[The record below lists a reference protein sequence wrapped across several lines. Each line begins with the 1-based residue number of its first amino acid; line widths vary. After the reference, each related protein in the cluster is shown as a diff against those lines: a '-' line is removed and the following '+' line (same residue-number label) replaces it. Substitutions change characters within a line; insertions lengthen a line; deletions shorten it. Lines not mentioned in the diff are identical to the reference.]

1 MEEAD
6 VIITN
11 GLWLESFLEWYLE
24 TLENKG
30 VLVVDTSEWAK
41 LIEYE
46 DGHDDDED
54 DDHND
59 DYGDDDDH
67 SDEDDDD
74 HSDEE
79 DNDNDDNDDHDDDDE
94 EHEDDEEHDDDD
106 DDHDHEG
113 DDPHIWLDPSN
124 AQIQVVNIARA
135 LVLVDPQQEDI
146 YNQQATRY
154 NEAIAAMDA
163 SIAETLANNEIETFI
178 VFHDAYQYFL
188 KRYNIAD
195 KQVWMVQEFH
205 WDNPSQQAIASLIET
220 IQSEWV
226 NIIYTE
232 PQFNPSVV
240 ERLEEETSVATR
252 EINPIGDLLDNDGYI
267 SMMNALADAFTP

>member
-30 VLVVDTSEWAK
+30 VLVVDTSEWAE

-46 DGHDDDED
+46 DDHDD

-59 DYGDDDDH
+59 DDD
-67 SDEDDDD
+67 ENDDD

-79 DNDNDDNDDHDDDDE
+79 DNDNDDHD
-94 EHEDDEEHDDDD
+94 DDEEHDDDD
-106 DDHDHEG
+106 DHDHEW

-135 LVLVDPQQEDI
+135 LGMVDPQQEDF

-154 NEAIAAMDA
+154 NDDIAAMDA
-163 SIAETLANNEIETFI
+163 SIAEMLTTDEIGSFI

-188 KRYNIAD
+188 KRYDITD

-226 NIIYTE
+226 SILYTE

-240 ERLEEETSVATR
+240 QRLEEETWVTTR
-252 EINPIGDLLDNDGYI
+252 AINPIGDLLDNDGYI